1 MVLDEE
7 PIQPDQ
13 AIDGLVCETLS
24 RTKTEQIERDE
35 RDQRL
40 RNMRAIA
47 ERCAAKM
54 PPGMSSLDHG
64 ALLYDERGLPK

>member
-1 MVLDEE
+1 MSSANRFDRRRPRV
-7 PIQPDQ
+7 PID
-13 AIDGLVCETLS
+13 LS
-24 RTKTEQIERDE
+24 EREKTEQVERDE

-64 ALLYDERGLPK
+64 DLLYDEHGLPK

>member
-1 MVLDEE
+1 MSSV
-7 PIQPDQ
+7 
-13 AIDGLVCETLS
+13 S
-24 RTKTEQIERDE
+24 RSDCLISRVPVDLPERAAIERANRTE

-54 PPGMSSLDHG
+54 PPGISSLDHG
-64 ALLYDERGLPK
+64 DLLYDEHGLPK